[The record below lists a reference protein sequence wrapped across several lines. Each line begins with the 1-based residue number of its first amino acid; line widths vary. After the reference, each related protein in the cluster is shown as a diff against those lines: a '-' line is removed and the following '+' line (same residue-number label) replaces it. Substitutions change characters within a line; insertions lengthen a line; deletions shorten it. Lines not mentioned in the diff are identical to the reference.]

1 MNTTAGILVVED
13 DPGARSAIEDLLQL
27 HGYKVRTARDGLE
40 ALEIMHKQTPDLIL
54 ADILMPGMNGYQFYL
69 RVQSRP
75 DWLWIPFIFLTAKG
89 SLEDIRM
96 GREMGVDDYIV
107 KPFEPEDLLAAI
119 TGRLERFEQLAEADQ
134 RGTGSLVGGQSD
146 MAALERVLATL
157 SDREREVLMLICSGL
172 SNVDIADRL
181 FIAVSTVKT
190 HVTSILA
197 KLGVSSRTEAASIV
211 LQAGLDMLDGVGG

>member
-1 MNTTAGILVVED
+1 MDNPADILVVED
-13 DPGARSAIEDLLQL
+13 DPAARAAINDLLRL
-27 HGYKVRTARDGLE
+27 HGYIVQTARDGIE
-40 ALEIMHKQTPDLIL
+40 ALEFMRKRVPNLIL

-69 RVQSRP
+69 RVRSRP
-75 DWLWIPFIFLTAKG
+75 DWLLIPFIFLTAKG
-89 SLEDIRM
+89 TDEDIRM

-119 TGRLERFEQLAEADQ
+119 TGKLERFDQLAEAE
-134 RGTGSLVGGQSD
+134 RGTGSLVGSRSD
-146 MAALERVLATL
+146 MAALESALGSL

-172 SNVDIADRL
+172 SNVDISERL

-211 LQAGLDMLDGVGG
+211 LQAGLDLLDPGN